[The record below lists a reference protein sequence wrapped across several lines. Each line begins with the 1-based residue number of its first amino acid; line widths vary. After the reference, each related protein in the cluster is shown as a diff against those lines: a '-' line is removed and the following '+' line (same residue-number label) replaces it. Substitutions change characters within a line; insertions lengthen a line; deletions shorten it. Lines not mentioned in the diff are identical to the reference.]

1 VAVVRLKS
9 NGDKCGTVPAARG
22 VLVLPGN
29 MASPRP
35 DWGSPAARGVLG
47 TRAPGTPEAVPSAR
61 VLIAQLATAQLKT
74 VDPLFPGYS

>member
-1 VAVVRLKS
+1 
-9 NGDKCGTVPAARG
+9 
-22 VLVLPGN
+22 

>member
-1 VAVVRLKS
+1 VLH
-9 NGDKCGTVPAARG
+9 NERG
-22 VLVLPGN
+22 RFHRDRFGSTKGIRMPGEN

-61 VLIAQLATAQLKT
+61 ALVAQLATAQLKT